1 MHISK
6 LSKRTVKYCIL
17 SHFYTPLST
26 VNQNSTPVHIFNTAG
41 FVVCFHDCLDNGKT
55 DAAASVFPGSCL
67 IHLIELSQRLSRSS
81 SGICCPV
88 LNTVMR
94 TWSLP

>member
-26 VNQNSTPVHIFNTAG
+26 VNQNSTPPSTFSTPQDLL
-41 FVVCFHDCLDNGKT
+41 C
-55 DAAASVFPGSCL
+55 ASMIALTMERPMPLPPYSLVL
-67 IHLIELSQRLSRSS
+67 ALSTL
-81 SGICCPV
+81 
-88 LNTVMR
+88 
-94 TWSLP
+94 